1 MDHFLM
7 ALWHMMKSEF
17 YMKTGDNQLSG
28 WTEKKL
34 QSTSQSQECTKK
46 KGHGHCLV
54 VRCLSESRWNHYIWD
69 ERSANWWEAP
79 RRQRLQLAPVKRK
92 GLVLH
97 NNAWPHVAQA
107 RLQKLNELG
116 CEVLSHLPYS
126 PDFLKTNYLFFKH
139 LDNFLQEKCFHNQ
152 EEAENASQGFVES
165 QSIDF
170 YATGINK
177 LISHWQKCVDCNG
190 SYFFLMVPILINKD
204 CVWA

>member
-1 MDHFLM
+1 MNYFLIG
-7 ALWHMMKSEF
+7 LWRVTKSGV
-17 YMKTGDNQLSG
+17 YMTTGYDQLSS
-28 WTEKKL
+28 WAKL
-34 QSTSQSQECTKK
+34 QSTSQSQTCSKK
-46 KGHGHCLV
+46 KVMVTVWWSAACLNPGETIT
-54 VRCLSESRWNHYIWD
+54 SEMNAQQID
-69 ERSANWWEAP
+69 EKHREA
-79 RRQRLQLAPVKRK
+79 QRLQLAPVKRK
-92 GLVLH
+92 GPVLH

-126 PDFLKTNYLFFKH
+126 PDFLKSNYLFFKH

-152 EEAENASQGFVES
+152 EEAENASQEFVES

-190 SYFFLMVPILINKD
+190 SYFFLMVSMFINKD